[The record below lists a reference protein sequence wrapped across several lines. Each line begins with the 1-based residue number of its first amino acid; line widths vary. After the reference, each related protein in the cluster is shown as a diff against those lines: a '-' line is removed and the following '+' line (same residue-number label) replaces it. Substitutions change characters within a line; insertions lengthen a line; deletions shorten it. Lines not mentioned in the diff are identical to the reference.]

1 MKCYTQKYWT
11 TPYIKKLKS
20 RKKYIK
26 VLISSTVKTHIEVL
40 INNLIIHITL
50 NNVVTQINNISL
62 KSTAN
67 FFLALTFIAD
77 KIDVG
82 WN

>member
-1 MKCYTQKYWT
+1 MLYPKILDTSD
-11 TPYIKKLKS
+11 IRKLKS

-40 INNLIIHITL
+40 IDDLIIHITL
-50 NNVVTQINNISL
+50 NKVVTQINNISL

-67 FFLALTFIAD
+67 FC
-77 KIDVG
+77 KH
-82 WN
+82 